1 MNYEIQAWMVVL
13 VIGILVG
20 TIILA
25 TWIVATENGYD
36 KGFKSGYDRGVY
48 DGTKRT
54 MHTSKITLQY
64 PALNNDFVI
73 PLEKRNEQL
82 REDNDYLMEKVVSL
96 WDKENR

>member
-1 MNYEIQAWMVVL
+1 MNYEIYGWMVVS

-20 TIILA
+20 TIIVA
-25 TWIVATENGYD
+25 TWIVARENGYD
-36 KGFKSGYDRGVY
+36 NGFKSGYDRGIY

-54 MHTSKITLQY
+54 VHTSKVTLQY
-64 PALNNDFVI
+64 PALSNNFVI

-96 WDKENR
+96 WEKENN